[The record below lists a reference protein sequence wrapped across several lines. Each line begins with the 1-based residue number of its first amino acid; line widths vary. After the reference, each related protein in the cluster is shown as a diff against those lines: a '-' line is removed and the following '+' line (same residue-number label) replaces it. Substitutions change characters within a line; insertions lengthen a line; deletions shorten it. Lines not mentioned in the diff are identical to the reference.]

1 MRINVYLAKR
11 FGISRRE
18 GDKLIRAGK
27 VTINGFLAEV
37 GQDIN
42 DDETID
48 HKVTIDGHIRPTV
61 SQKLV
66 RISLYKPSGYVT
78 TRSDQFSR
86 RTVMDLLPVNLKTLK
101 PVGRLDYESEGLL
114 LLSND
119 GHFIHE
125 FSHPKF
131 EKAKEYIITLSK
143 PITSD
148 LVISFKQGVP
158 FPEGLAKVDSL
169 NQISQNQL
177 SVVVHQ
183 GWNRQLRRMAA
194 YNDYGILKLIR
205 SRIGPYTLADLQPGE
220 WNTISS

>member
-1 MRINVYLAKR
+1 MSK
-11 FGISRRE
+11 E
-18 GDKLIRAGK
+18 G
-27 VTINGFLAEV
+27 NC
-37 GQDIN
+37 
-42 DDETID
+42 
-48 HKVTIDGHIRPTV
+48 
-61 SQKLV
+61 
-66 RISLYKPSGYVT
+66 
-78 TRSDQFSR
+78 
-86 RTVMDLLPVNLKTLK
+86 
-101 PVGRLDYESEGLL
+101 
-114 LLSND
+114 
-119 GHFIHE
+119 IHE
-125 FSHPKF
+125 FSN
-131 EKAKEYIITLSK
+131 AKYERAKDYVITLSK